1 MKETG
6 IKDKVT
12 PVKERKENPR
22 KECRGK
28 ADNSLQGCSEMRRKG
43 DKWKEKTEAKKQGKF
58 FQRRKSSTKATE
70 TKPWVGKIQGK
81 RLPLFPSHCSPPYFS
96 FSPSSPLSLSHLFLP
111 LHHPCQSH
119 FLSPSFSPPHS
130 LLLFLFEPHFS
141 SLFLLADCFLQF
153 SLFLYISRK
162 SFAFK
167 NQPIQ

>member
-28 ADNSLQGCSEMRRKG
+28 ADDSLQGCSEMRRKG

-96 FSPSSPLSLSHLFLP
+96 FSPSSPLSLSLVP
-111 LHHPCQSH
+111 P
-119 FLSPSFSPPHS
+119 SPSPLPIPLPFS
-130 LLLFLFEPHFS
+130 LLLSSTLPAPLSFRT
-141 SLFLLADCFLQF
+141 SLFF
-153 SLFLYISRK
+153 SFPSC
-162 SFAFK
+162 
-167 NQPIQ
+167 